1 MNPLSDATGAEQV
14 LGNTG
19 FLERWVRLQPGF
31 WELPPRA
38 ETSALKAFRSWEG
51 VSLFDR
57 AKLELTTSHFET
69 GIYRAFL
76 EQALPEVPPGLLL
89 EIGAG
94 DGRITHI
101 LCEQRE
107 GVILACDCNRPA
119 LSRLYRALTPRD
131 RDRVLVL
138 CCSIEDLPL
147 RKLSLAGTVA
157 IESLYYLGPRLEET
171 LATLAHQVVPG
182 GRLIHA
188 EPTLEGYLIHCLAIG
203 DWEGALT
210 TAEQR
215 KVEGAYRGLSRAE
228 VEQIHDACG
237 WRTLN
242 SGFTPLANLIL
253 VNRLIRSEL
262 SEVDRLDVVR
272 RVRSAAPWFEIPRC
286 ILYTAAPV
294 EP

>member
-1 MNPLSDATGAEQV
+1 MNPLPDATGAEQAI
-14 LGNTG
+14 GNTG
-19 FLERWVRLQPGF
+19 LLEGWVRLHPGF
-31 WELPPRA
+31 WELPPRV
-38 ETSALKAFRSWEG
+38 ETRALEAFRSWEG

-76 EQALPEVPPGLLL
+76 EQALPEVPPGMVL

-94 DGRITHI
+94 DGRITRI
-101 LCEQRE
+101 LCEYRE

-119 LSRLYRALTPRD
+119 LSRLYHALAPRD

-138 CCSIEDLPL
+138 CSSIEDLPL
-147 RKLSLAGTVA
+147 SKLSLAGTVA
-157 IESLYYLGPRLEET
+157 IESLYYLGPLFEET
-171 LATLAHQVVPG
+171 LASLAHQVVPG

-188 EPTLEGYLIHCLAIG
+188 EPTLEGYLIYCLAIG

-210 TAEQR
+210 AAENG
-215 KVEGAYRGLSRAE
+215 KVETSYRGFSRAE
-228 VEQIHDACG
+228 VERIHDECG

-242 SGFTPLANLIL
+242 SGFTPLTNLIL
-253 VNRLIRSEL
+253 INRLMRSDL
-262 SEVDRLDVVR
+262 SEVDRLDVAR
-272 RVRSAAPWFEIPRC
+272 RVRSAAPWFEVPRC
-286 ILYTAAPV
+286 ILYTATPA